1 MDTNKKN
8 EQKDQLDSVRE
19 LLDDTLNSLDA
30 AMGNI
35 QKSTEKTVPI
45 DLKSINAA
53 ANTANKTEGDGD
65 ILTDDTKTID
75 TSAIKQAFD
84 DADTAVFD
92 RIIPES
98 DVVIKTQKVKSFE
111 EDAVSAKEPS
121 PETDGAKA
129 DDVKLAKDNT
139 EPKKPKKRGIREHK
153 KFFYLLNSIVITLV
167 FAATAVS
174 LAVLKRPSGFMSS
187 ENRNYAEFP
196 EFSVKSYFDAK
207 FTSGINTWF
216 TDTTPH
222 REELKSIANHFT
234 DLFGFKLDDTVIQS
248 AGGKKK
254 HDKFDDNKKITT
266 ATAVVFPKTSQ
277 TQTTAQVAGTE
288 PVTQAE

>member
-19 LLDDTLNSLDA
+19 LLDNTLNSLDA

-53 ANTANKTEGDGD
+53 ANTANKTENNGD

-75 TSAIKQAFD
+75 TSAIKQACD

-98 DVVIKTQKVKSFE
+98 DVVIKTQKVKSPQ
-111 EDAVSAKEPS
+111 EDAVSAKESS
-121 PETDGAKA
+121 PETD
-129 DDVKLAKDNT
+129 DVKLGDVKLVKDNT
-139 EPKKPKKRGIREHK
+139 EPKKPKRRGIREHK

-196 EFSVKSYFDAK
+196 EFTVKSYFDAK